1 MTESSQDWLKRIA
14 GALGTQGLKIESEA
28 TKWDFKKAASGL
40 YPIMVHRRFLEGAES
55 ILGSPPW
62 ITDFKDPLVLAYV
75 IEVDEGR
82 QFLTRAQVDRWS
94 VTRDRIES
102 AGRSLL
108 YHMTRDETPQSVE
121 GSPVE
126 AYRVGDGYDAAR
138 IIVIEDVHF
147 GEFTP
152 DSRIAIPSTEE
163 LLFVRSG
170 DDESVAAL
178 RDEARRRHESADL
191 PLTPD
196 LFRFERSK
204 PVPA

>member
-1 MTESSQDWLKRIA
+1 MTDAPQDWLKRIA
-14 GALGTQGLKIESEA
+14 DALGTQGLKIDSEA
-28 TKWDFKKAASGL
+28 TDWEFKRAASGL
-40 YPIMVHRRFLEGAES
+40 YPVMVHRRFLEGAEG
-55 ILGSPPW
+55 ILESPPW
-62 ITDFKDPLVLAYV
+62 LTEFEDPLVLAYV

-82 QFLTRAQVDRWS
+82 QFLTQAQVDRWP

-108 YHMTRDETPQSVE
+108 FHTTREA
-121 GSPVE
+121 SPDSLDDSPIE

-138 IIVIEDVHF
+138 IIVIEDLHF
-147 GEFTP
+147 GEFDA

-170 DDESVAAL
+170 DDDAVAAL
-178 RDEARRRHESADL
+178 KREAQQRYDQAAL

-196 LFRFERSK
+196 LFKFDRSK
-204 PVPA
+204 PIPA